1 MKKATILF
9 IGLLK
14 AVSVFAGGFETPEDL
29 AEQFT
34 ANINAKDQKGQ
45 WGLLHPRCVKE
56 LSSLQKE
63 FMDAS
68 IARDFRKTIP
78 KKRNI
83 RVTKLEEGALSFARS
98 RLAFPVKPT
107 HRYDVEFSRAEG
119 LPLESRTAISRF
131 IAKENGRWFITVP
144 IMDEEHLRK
153 RRDKFSELYVAGYN
167 MSPGPYLGSLEN
179 RTDYGKMLA
188 RELGI
193 HHVNV
198 RMRYDHPV
206 YIAVHY
212 SEEAEG
218 KTIKSRTITLKK
230 PARIVELYF
239 VHRTKPLEPQTEK
252 AHHWFNVIL
261 TSYMKEKD
269 GDRETQRE
277 YLQEHPKSDHLAGSR
292 KSINSYLFNGKT
304 PLPINR
310 TVSYYT
316 LIDEKGKEGKDV
328 TYSID
333 FEVSEKPIHGDE
345 FS

>member
-1 MKKATILF
+1 MKKATVLF
-9 IGLLK
+9 IGLLT
-14 AVSVFAGGFETPEDL
+14 AVSVFAGSFETPEGL
-29 AEQFT
+29 AEQFI

-45 WGLLHPRCVKE
+45 WELLHPMCVKE
-56 LSSLQKE
+56 LSSPQKE
-63 FMDAS
+63 FIDAS

-107 HRYDVEFSRAEG
+107 HRFHVEFSTGEG
-119 LPLESRTAISRF
+119 LPLESRTAISRS

-144 IMDEEHLRK
+144 IMDEERLRK

-193 HHVNV
+193 QHVNV

-212 SEEAEG
+212 SEETEG
-218 KTIKSRTITLKK
+218 KTIKSRSVTLKK
-230 PARIVELYF
+230 PARIVEIYF
-239 VHRTKPLEPQTEK
+239 VYRTKPLEPQTEK

-261 TSYMKEKD
+261 TSYMKEK
-269 GDRETQRE
+269 GADRETQRE
-277 YLQEHPKSDHLAGSR
+277 YLQEYPKSDHPAGGTKFIGSL
-292 KSINSYLFNGKT
+292 LFNSKT
-304 PLPINR
+304 PLPVNQRR
-310 TVSYYT
+310 TYYKLT
-316 LIDEKGKEGKDV
+316 DDKGREGKDV

-333 FEVSEKPIHGDE
+333 FEVSEKPIQE
-345 FS
+345 E